1 MWQQNGTIDGGSLHV
16 FWNTTFLLI
25 LLRHPVKFRL
35 GKLIDSRS
43 LPFFYGPT
51 ALYQS
56 HHIWGSIFS
65 THRVRTE
72 LLVVRTLYWRW
83 SIFFRGNFVSMDIL
97 RVLRERST
105 NAIVSTKAPAATQ
118 LIDQS
123 GCSTQKPEESYEK
136 TAVEA
141 GADLFPRVVRL
152 SCMLP
157 DSSNERDVVITVLEN
172 PSGSW
177 AAGNGST
184 LWDSSIA
191 LSGYL
196 LKHQIPW
203 LQGKR
208 GLELGA
214 GTRPMLQCSSF
225 CHPSITD
232 SIHSHILL
240 LLFP

>member
-1 MWQQNGTIDGGSLHV
+1 
-16 FWNTTFLLI
+16 
-25 LLRHPVKFRL
+25 
-35 GKLIDSRS
+35 
-43 LPFFYGPT
+43 
-51 ALYQS
+51 
-56 HHIWGSIFS
+56 
-65 THRVRTE
+65 
-72 LLVVRTLYWRW
+72 
-83 SIFFRGNFVSMDIL
+83 MDIL

-105 NAIVSTKAPAATQ
+105 NANVSTKAPAATQ

-136 TAVEA
+136 TTVEA

-177 AAGNGST
+177 TAGNGST

-196 LKHQIPW
+196 LKHQMSW
-203 LQGKR
+203 LQGKC

-214 GTRPMLQCSSF
+214 GTHPMLQCSSF
-225 CHPSITD
+225 SPLYHGLYPFSYPFCFFFLDRLDLLDCLSDRIGIG
-232 SIHSHILL
+232 IHGSECCYC
-240 LLFP
+240 